1 MAVVVAM
8 AVVAAMVVAMAVVAA
23 MEVPMVAATV
33 RTREMDAAPTRT
45 SGGPSASSLS
55 ARECIFFL
63 RIFVFTAHSVIL
75 RLDNPENICLHF
87 IPVISGM
94 FFIRRATFR

>member
-33 RTREMDAAPTRT
+33 RTREMDAALLQRALLEGRLHRCHLEMCVFP
-45 SGGPSASSLS
+45 
-55 ARECIFFL
+55 ENI
-63 RIFVFTAHSVIL
+63 VFTAHSVIL
-75 RLDNPENICLHF
+75 RP
-87 IPVISGM
+87 
-94 FFIRRATFR
+94 A

>member
-33 RTREMDAAPTRT
+33 RTREMDAPTRT

-63 RIFVFTAHSVIL
+63 RIFVFNSVIL
-75 RLDNPENICLHF
+75 RLRA
-87 IPVISGM
+87 
-94 FFIRRATFR
+94 RRQS